1 MIRKKSEQEKIQ
13 YEEQIQQWKAIAHD
27 IIDKEVIANQMVCGV
42 FPLTFVEYYHDFLPS
57 KRYHLMRKIHL
68 ILSPNQCMGLF
79 MPQENSIIIFLDNFN
94 EMRVLPFQLEEL
106 VLTCYHEVRHLM
118 QGWFSVGSLSGYLKE
133 IEEKI
138 RASGARR
145 DYNVN
150 HDQYS
155 FEIGANLYGIVNAQ
169 KYLKKNFPDVY
180 ARSREWLEKREIKYR
195 FDYYCYDPISTID
208 YYVTVCRKKYQNDV
222 IRPVPGIVSEIFLKK
237 DFKFK
242 KIREMMQ
249 HEDYPKLEKDLI
261 YTVLSSQTFLKQ
273 VSLEKMDDEE
283 LALFNEALEYAN
295 TLYKNQSAMI
305 EKYFM
310 LLQNEEGQNYAQ
322 HRLKTNQYYGNLF
335 DRFILD
341 TNYFRGEKAKQKHQK
356 VLKKATEKTKK
367 AILTR
372 ENNGFFLFSLF
383 YLIGGILSIMT
394 LCYLFFRGA

>member
-1 MIRKKSEQEKIQ
+1 MFNAISEQK
-13 YEEQIQQWKAIAHD
+13 
-27 IIDKEVIANQMVCGV
+27 
-42 FPLTFVEYYHDFLPS
+42 L
-57 KRYHLMRKIHL
+57 
-68 ILSPNQCMGLF
+68 
-79 MPQENSIIIFLDNFN
+79 
-94 EMRVLPFQLEEL
+94 
-106 VLTCYHEVRHLM
+106 
-118 QGWFSVGSLSGYLKE
+118 
-133 IEEKI
+133 
-138 RASGARR
+138 
-145 DYNVN
+145 
-150 HDQYS
+150 
-155 FEIGANLYGIVNAQ
+155 
-169 KYLKKNFPDVY
+169 
-180 ARSREWLEKREIKYR
+180 
-195 FDYYCYDPISTID
+195 
-208 YYVTVCRKKYQNDV
+208 
-222 IRPVPGIVSEIFLKK
+222 
-237 DFKFK
+237 K

-383 YLIGGILSIMT
+383 YLIGGILSITT